1 MHQEVQGNIMNINQ
15 LKIKLRELES
25 NLESDKVRQVLQNQK
40 FSLDKL
46 NESIKKYF
54 GGIEQI
60 KDEDLLKTIEI
71 KVNELIT
78 FSNSGNFDLYS
89 HPFINAANFL
99 INNTPNLKNNL
110 NDFHAFNE
118 MQISEDEFTKRYE
131 KLIEALNFEGEEAN
145 LKLETPSE
153 KKPFKVF
160 KTKTKSL
167 AIYASSSKEP
177 MKIAADR
184 LLEVAFKRKEPTY
197 ASYEKVLISKIM
209 DNSIFDFFTESMQND
224 LIEAMKNKLLNNEN
238 ELLIVKNELEKIQ
251 KDNQELEE
259 KKQKFDEIFVKS
271 TKIDET
277 YKNTIQAA
285 EDKAKLGASVSYWNE
300 KKYKHKRQ
308 FWIFIGIAI
317 FAIIALISV
326 LFFVVQNHTVQINQS
341 IKTETTTKNN
351 NGLESGKTIKAKKQ
365 QENESIQKNNIKSEA
380 KEEQKEPFDY
390 TKLAWYALILFA
402 SSSTFWI
409 IRITVKIALSN
420 LHLSE
425 DAYERVVMIQTYLS
439 FVQEGQ
445 LKDEKD
451 KQLVLSPLFRPSN
464 IGIIQDESS
473 VTVADIVTAFKK

>member
-1 MHQEVQGNIMNINQ
+1 MSQKVQGNIMNVNQ

-25 NLESDKVRQVLQNQK
+25 NLENTRVQVILEDQK
-40 FSLDKL
+40 FSIDKL
-46 NESIKKYF
+46 KESIKNYLEN
-54 GGIEQI
+54 IEQI
-60 KDEDLLKTIEI
+60 KDEDEFKTIEA
-71 KVNELIT
+71 KVTNLVSLSNE
-78 FSNSGNFDLYS
+78 SNFKAYS
-89 HPFINAANFL
+89 HQFINAANFL
-99 INNTPNLKNNL
+99 INNTSNFKNTL
-110 NDFHAFNE
+110 NEFNAFSE
-118 MQISEDEFTKRYE
+118 IQISEDEFAKRYE

-197 ASYEKVLISKIM
+197 ASYEKVLISKII
-209 DNSIFDFFTESMQND
+209 DNSIFDFFTDSIQND
-224 LIEAMKNKLLNNEN
+224 LIEVMKNKLLNNEN
-238 ELLIVKNELEKIQ
+238 ELLKVKSELEKIQ
-251 KDNQELEE
+251 QDNQELE
-259 KKQKFDEIFVKS
+259 KKKEQFDEIFLKS
-271 TKIDET
+271 IKVDER
-277 YKNTIQAA
+277 YENTIQAA
-285 EDKAKLGASVSYWNE
+285 EKKAELGASVSYWNE
-300 KKYKHKRQ
+300 KKQKHKKQ
-308 FWIFIGIAI
+308 FWIFISIAI
-317 FAIIALISV
+317 VAIITLIV
-326 LFFVVQNHTVQINQS
+326 ILFNVVPNHDIQINQNNK
-341 IKTETTTKNN
+341 IETTTKNN
-351 NGLESGKTIKAKKQ
+351 NKLESKKAIKAEKQ
-365 QENESIQKNNIKSEA
+365 NESIQKNNIKLEA
-380 KEEQKEPFDY
+380 KENPFDY
-390 TKLAWYALILFA
+390 TKLAWYALMLFA
-402 SSSTFWI
+402 SSSAFWI